1 MDASQKERSTE
12 RPPSPQ
18 APRGARRARRGRVAA
33 GATIVALGLA
43 TAFGPAAADVMKT
56 DTSTRSDATIAA
68 QADAAAGGEAE
79 VELSDEPVVDD
90 RGLRTLPYEDRI
102 VYEAN
107 QAVQSYFHAAV
118 VMARVEDQRKFDA
131 YVQGVYAQREAE
143 ARAAEARRAEQ
154 ERAASPPEAAPSG
167 GGGRWDALA
176 RCESG
181 GNWAANTGNGYY
193 GGLQFS
199 PSTWR
204 AYGGSGLPHQASR
217 GAQIAVAERVLAGQG
232 WGAWP
237 SCSRRAGLR

>member
-1 MDASQKERSTE
+1 MDASQNGRSTE

-43 TAFGPAAADVMKT
+43 TAFGPAAADVMRT
-56 DTSTRSDATIAA
+56 DTSTRSDAAVAA
-68 QADAAAGGEAE
+68 QADVLDQVDFSE
-79 VELSDEPVVDD
+79 EPVVDD
-90 RGLRTLPYEDRI
+90 RGLRTLPYEDRL

-107 QAVQSYFHAAV
+107 RAVQEFVHDSL
-118 VMARVEDQRKFDA
+118 VMAEVENRRKFDE
-131 YVQGVYAQREAE
+131 YVAAVEAQREAD
-143 ARAAEARRAEQ
+143 ARAAEEARQAEERRQQ
-154 ERAASPPEAAPSG
+154 EPAPEAAAPSG

-176 RCESG
+176 GCESG

-199 PSTWR
+199 PQTWR
-204 AYGGSGLPHQASR
+204 AYGGSGMPHENSR

-237 SCSRRAGLR
+237 SCSRQLGFR